1 MFGEL
6 RDVLETGGGL
16 PMEQGELL
24 DVLWL
29 APRVPSG
36 PAAPLAGHAPDT
48 ALPSSPDLDATVPNS
63 PAAPGSAP
71 GPGRGNPEEGTPRPH
86 TAPHLAVVSGPS
98 AVELP
103 GGALWTPGVRS
114 LGPTL
119 LLDRALRP
127 LKRRVPSRRLSE
139 LDEAA
144 TAALQADTRTP
155 QLVLRARPERWLR
168 LVLVIDGG
176 VSMPL
181 WQRQCADLK
190 GLFERSG
197 AFRQVETHQIHYG
210 TEVRLG
216 RPWSTA
222 QATRP
227 ADSVADVSGR
237 TMVLVVT
244 DGTAIA
250 WRDGRLRPVLEGWA
264 RCGPTAVLHTLPRR
278 LWAGS
283 GVRAD
288 TWQVMSPRPGA
299 ANTTWT
305 VTDQVLPPAVA
316 PPPPV
321 PVPVLELTPAG
332 LAAWAA
338 VNTIVARPIPVSLW
352 APDRP
357 RTPAGLATLPVSVRD
372 FARAAS
378 SEALRLAAH
387 LAAMAPITVP
397 VMQLVHSCLDQRQ
410 GPVPLAEVFLGGLLQ
425 PLPSADRS
433 TGRHRLFDF
442 TPEAKD
448 LLLDAVPTAEL
459 LACGRRVGERME
471 ALIGHSSDFPAWLRD
486 ENAPGSTAPFA
497 YLGSAL
503 QARLGVA
510 GASADVVALS
520 PTDEETTAARTPPA
534 KEFTWVAT
542 EGLDAS
548 LRLLCGAVG
557 VQIEEAL
564 PRWDHVMDLVD
575 SVAGARGE
583 PPADV
588 RPRLRKQYLDAL
600 LPLCP
605 VEVRNTFSR
614 VRGVPQYADLL
625 LLHLVMYVHSRPAAA
640 RMSEA
645 QIAEDLTRYL
655 DERGLHLR
663 GERRPGR
670 TRRPDLLWRVDD
682 RYCPVEIKRTGSPF
696 SWPLKTQAAQFVA
709 ADDSAT
715 ASFLVVVDDDE
726 KPDGAAPL
734 DKCVAVW
741 PDLPVVGLRL
751 QTGAATSLQTL
762 PGSRRACIV
771 VDIVGYAKMGRT
783 TQRRKQEAL
792 RDILDHAVRMAGVSR
807 HAWVRQDRG
816 DGALVLLPPGADAP
830 RAIPGF
836 VDGLAQALRHA
847 RAQGNAM
854 RVRVA
859 MDIGVVTMEEHGAAG
874 DAVLS
879 SARLADSAVLRGP
892 KADYTLIVSDLL
904 YEDVPGFH
912 GRFRRVR
919 VEHKGFESWAWLQ
932 TRSSRLPDPERSN
945 AVLVGTGLY
954 TELTDLPQVHAG
966 LRDLALLLSHPSD
979 GAFFGERVMVVE
991 NPETASEILDVV
1003 QHAAASAD
1011 DTLLVYYAGHGL
1023 YDSVSGELSL
1033 ALRSTRANAPVNAV
1047 PLDHIR
1053 ALVQHSAARHKIV
1066 ILDCCYSGHAGRHA
1080 LPGVF
1085 NVVPD
1090 GDVTILAAS
1099 HQLAVAPPGNKY
1111 TAFTGDLI
1119 DVLRNGV
1126 AKGSEA
1132 ISVRELYEELRR
1144 RFRGDFPPPTL
1155 TTHNDTGQIALARN
1169 PVRRPRRP

>member
-1 MFGEL
+1 MFEEL
-6 RDVLETGGGL
+6 RSVLETGGGL

-24 DVLWL
+24 DILWL

-36 PAAPLAGHAPDT
+36 PRAPLAAHAPDT
-48 ALPSSPDLDATVPNS
+48 TLPSSLDLDATVPNS
-63 PAAPGSAP
+63 PAAPGSGA
-71 GPGRGNPEEGTPRPH
+71 GTGRGKPAEGTPRPH

-144 TAALQADTRTP
+144 TATLQADTRTP

-181 WQRQCADLK
+181 WQRHCADLK

-210 TEVRLG
+210 TEIRLG

-227 ADSVADVSGR
+227 TDSVADVSGR

-305 VTDQVLPPAVA
+305 VTDQVLPPTVA

-332 LAAWAA
+332 LATWTA

-352 APDRP
+352 APDRT
-357 RTPAGLATLPVSVRD
+357 RTPTALATIPVSVRD

-397 VMQLVHSCLDQRQ
+397 VMQLVHSCLDQHQ
-410 GPVPLAEVFLGGLLQ
+410 GPVPLAEVFLGGLVQ
-425 PLPSADRS
+425 PLPSTDHS

-510 GASADVVALS
+510 GAAADVVVLS
-520 PTDEETTAARTPPA
+520 PADEETTAAQTPPA
-534 KEFTWVAT
+534 KEFTWVST

-548 LRLLCGAVG
+548 LRLLSEAVG
-557 VQIEEAL
+557 VQSHEVL
-564 PRWDHVMDLVD
+564 PRWDQVTDLVD
-575 SVAGARGE
+575 SVAESRGE

-588 RPRLRKQYLDAL
+588 RPRLRKQYLDVL
-600 LPLCP
+600 LPMCP

-625 LLHLVMYVHSRPAAA
+625 LLHLIMYIHNWPTAA

-655 DERGLHLR
+655 DAQGLYLD
-663 GERRPGR
+663 GERQPGHTRPS
-670 TRRPDLLWRVDD
+670 DLRWRIDD
-682 RYCPVEIKRTGSPF
+682 RYCPVAIKRTGSPF
-696 SWPLKTQAAQFVA
+696 SWPLKTQVAQFTAV
-709 ADDSAT
+709 DDSAT
-715 ASFLVVVDDDE
+715 AGFLVIVDDDE

-734 DKCVAVW
+734 DKCVVVW

-751 QTGAATSLQTL
+751 QTGAATSLQAL

-807 HAWVRQDRG
+807 NAWVRQDRG
-816 DGALVLLPPGADAP
+816 HGTLVLLPPGADAP

-847 RAQGNAM
+847 REQGNAM

-859 MDIGVVTMEEHGAAG
+859 MDIGAVTMEEHGAAG
-874 DAVLS
+874 DAVRS
-879 SARLADSAVLRGP
+879 SARLADSAVLRGS

-912 GRFRRVR
+912 GRFQRVR
-919 VEHKGFESWAWLQ
+919 VDHKGSESWAWLQ
-932 TRSSRLPDPERSN
+932 TRSSRLPDPQRSN

-954 TELTDLPQVHAG
+954 TELTDLPQVHTG
-966 LRDLALLLSHPSD
+966 IRDLALLLSHPSD
-979 GAFFGERVMVVE
+979 GAFSDDRVMVLE
-991 NPETASEILDVV
+991 NPENASEILDVV

-1011 DTLLVYYAGHGL
+1011 DTLLVYYAGHSL

-1033 ALRSTRANAPVNAV
+1033 ALRSTRPNAPVTAV
-1047 PLDHIR
+1047 PFDHIR

-1066 ILDCCYSGHAGRHA
+1066 ILDCCYSRHAGRHA

-1099 HQLAVAPPGNKY
+1099 LQFAAAPPGNRY
-1111 TAFTGDLI
+1111 TAFTGGLI

-1126 AKGSEA
+1126 AEGSEA
-1132 ISVRELYEELRR
+1132 ISVHELYEELQRR
-1144 RFRGDFPPPTL
+1144 VRGDFPPPTL
-1155 TTHNDTGQIALARN
+1155 TTHNDTGQVALARN
-1169 PVRRPRRP
+1169 PVHRPRHP